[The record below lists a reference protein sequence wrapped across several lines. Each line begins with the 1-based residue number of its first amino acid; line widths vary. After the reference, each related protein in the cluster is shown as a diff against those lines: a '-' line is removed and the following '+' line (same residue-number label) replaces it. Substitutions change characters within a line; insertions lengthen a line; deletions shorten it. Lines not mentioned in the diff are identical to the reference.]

1 MVYVNQ
7 QYWDTTETAE
17 IAFEPYD
24 GYLEGFSKN
33 MMQHGEIPKKLVKL
47 HPPKNEL
54 ILNKLSWT
62 HKFIL
67 FLGVLIEFLDLF
79 RGAGREPRARGAGP
93 EASSV

>member
-54 ILNKLSWT
+54 IL
-62 HKFIL
+62 
-67 FLGVLIEFLDLF
+67 
-79 RGAGREPRARGAGP
+79 
-93 EASSV
+93 